1 MPMENDFFPKLNFWE
16 DAKTDWSA
24 LDGHQKKFVAKAL
37 QKIEENADGIGE
49 VLSKKRHID
58 LTGYRKV
65 KLKAVGIRI
74 VYKVL
79 NDKIEVAEIVAIGNR
94 ADEEVYKEAFERI
107 AKNRNKIAKS

>member
-1 MPMENDFFPKLNFWE
+1 MPMENDLFPRLDFWE
-16 DAKTDWSA
+16 DAKTDWAS
-24 LDGHQKKFVAKAL
+24 LDGHQKKFVTKAL
-37 QKIEENADGIGE
+37 QRIEVNANNIGE
-49 VLSKKRHID
+49 ALSKKRQID

-107 AKNRNKIAKS
+107 SKHSNK